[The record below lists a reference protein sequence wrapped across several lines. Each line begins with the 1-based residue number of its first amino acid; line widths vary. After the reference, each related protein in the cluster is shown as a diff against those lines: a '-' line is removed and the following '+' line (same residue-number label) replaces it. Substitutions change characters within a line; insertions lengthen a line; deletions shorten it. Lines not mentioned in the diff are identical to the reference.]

1 MTATIL
7 VTGSGGV
14 GKTTFSAA
22 LAVAAARRGV
32 RTLVVAVDPAR
43 RLAAALGIDD
53 LGDEPQPHDEEPS
66 LWAAMLDSK
75 ASWRAVAMRHADPE
89 VATRLADNEF
99 FAAASEHFPA
109 SQSYAA
115 ADQAATFVQAR
126 AWDLVVIDTPPS
138 GGGIDFF
145 TAPAQMADLVGGRL
159 LRWITGGPLP
169 GRRFFYDRAAR
180 PMLRVADSILG
191 SGLLERVSEFLVD
204 LRTTYDGVARRGREI
219 EGVLREASILVITTA
234 DPAPVG
240 EAVRFYRQLPE
251 LASVPKAVV
260 FNRSLPRSWASV
272 APTRAMPAAVSRLV
286 DQWSAET
293 VRQSDARE
301 EFSARYGA
309 RVATVPWQSKTPT
322 DLDGLEALVDAA
334 EGIPWSELIPSDAIA
349 GASEK
354 W

>member
-1 MTATIL
+1 MTRTVL
-7 VTGSGGV
+7 VTGAGGV

-22 LAVAAARRGV
+22 LAVTAARQGV
-32 RTLVVAVDPAR
+32 RTLVVTVDPAR
-43 RLAAALGIDD
+43 RLASALGLAE
-53 LGDEPQPHDEEPS
+53 LGDEPQPHDEEPN
-66 LWAAMLDSK
+66 LWAAMLDSA

-99 FAAASEHFPA
+99 FQAASEHFPA
-109 SQSYAA
+109 SQAYAA

-126 AWDLVVIDTPPS
+126 AWDMVIVDTPPS

-219 EGVLREASILVITTA
+219 EGVLRESSILVLTTA
-234 DPAPVG
+234 DPAPVT
-240 EAVRFYRQLPE
+240 EAVRFYRQLPD
-251 LASVPKAVV
+251 LASVPAAVV
-260 FNRSLPRSWASV
+260 FNRALPPHWAGIDIDRSWSAD
-272 APTRAMPAAVSRLV
+272 VSRV
-286 DQWSAET
+286 VGQWSSET
-293 VRQSDARE
+293 LRQADARH
-301 EFSARYGA
+301 EFSTRYGA
-309 RVATVPWQSKTPT
+309 RVAMVPWQPNPPT
-322 DLDGLEALVDAA
+322 DLDGLGALLEDSD
-334 EGIPWSELIPSDAIA
+334 GIPWESLLP
-349 GASEK
+349 
-354 W
+354 

>member
-14 GKTTFSAA
+14 GKTTFAAA
-22 LAVAAARRGV
+22 LGVKAARQGV

-43 RLAAALGIDD
+43 RLATALGLAD
-53 LGDEPQPHDEEPS
+53 LGDEPQPHAEETN

-99 FAAASEHFPA
+99 FEAASEHFPA

-145 TAPAQMADLVGGRL
+145 AAPAQMADLVGGRL
-159 LRWITGGPLP
+159 LRWMTGGPLP

-180 PMLRVADSILG
+180 PMLRVADTILG

-219 EGVLREASILVITTA
+219 ERVLRAASILVITTA
-234 DPAPVG
+234 DPAPVS
-240 EAVRFYRQLPE
+240 EAIRFYRQLPE
-251 LASVPKAVV
+251 LASVPAAVV
-260 FNRSLPRSWASV
+260 FNRSLPRSWSV
-272 APTRAMPAAVSRLV
+272 ARPTSGMSAAVSRV
-286 DQWSAET
+286 VEQWSAET
-293 VRQSDARE
+293 IRQADARE
-301 EFSARYGA
+301 EFSTRYGA
-309 RVATVPWQSKTPT
+309 NVATVPWQPEAPT
-322 DLDGLEALVDAA
+322 DLDSLEQLVDVAQ
-334 EGIPWSELIPSDAIA
+334 GIPWDRLL
-349 GASEK
+349 GRTGR
-354 W
+354 

>member
-1 MTATIL
+1 MTKTVL
-7 VTGSGGV
+7 VAGAGGV

-22 LAVAAARRGV
+22 LAVKASRDGV
-32 RTLVVAVDPAR
+32 RTLVVTVDPAR
-43 RLAAALGIDD
+43 RLASALGLND
-53 LGDEPQPHDEEPS
+53 LGDEPQPHEDEEN
-66 LWAAMLDSK
+66 LWAAMLDSA

-99 FAAASEHFPA
+99 FRAASEHFPA

-126 AWDLVVIDTPPS
+126 AWDLVIVDTPPS

-159 LRWITGGPLP
+159 LRWITGGRLP

-180 PMLRVADSILG
+180 PMLRVADTILG
-191 SGLLERVSEFLVD
+191 SDLLQRVSEFLLD

-219 EGVLREASILVITTA
+219 EAVLREAATLVVTTA

-240 EAVRFYRQLPE
+240 EAVRFYRQLPD
-251 LASVPKAVV
+251 LATTPAAVV
-260 FNRSLPRSWASV
+260 FNRALPADWATV
-272 APTRAMPAAVSRLV
+272 TPAPDLPAEFARITE
-286 DQWSAET
+286 QWSAET
-293 VRQSDARE
+293 VRQADARD

-309 RVATVPWQSKTPT
+309 RVATVPWRPNPPT
-322 DLDGLEALVDAA
+322 DVAGLADLIEHSDGV
-334 EGIPWSELIPSDAIA
+334 PWSDLLP
-349 GASEK
+349 
-354 W
+354 